1 MWRGPRTAYRAD
13 AWTGTCQFT
22 NGKGSKGYDEIVGD
36 RTLSAER
43 WSFGLVGLLYRIEV
57 TGCCRLMLDAN
68 VCCNS
73 SEVSETKVVP
83 D

>member
-1 MWRGPRTAYRAD
+1 M
-13 AWTGTCQFT
+13 
-22 NGKGSKGYDEIVGD
+22 GD